1 MEYRE
6 DRETSAGLLRIA
18 LQRMSQHPA
27 SLTPICYTVWYEY
40 LAGINPHLA
49 NSMDDRLRRGEL
61 LDDIVIQE
69 LYKRYC
75 SEFSIEMQ
83 LDIREN
89 AQRILGDIQQFA
101 ASAHQHTSQFGGHLA
116 ESASAL
122 SHTADGEALRQVIQ
136 MLQKDTALMAESM
149 DGLSQS
155 LESSR
160 DEIDELRRQLENARA
175 EAMVDPLTGV
185 MNRRGFDANMQQAI
199 EMSLQTSTPLSL
211 VVLDI
216 DRFKRINDT
225 YGHLF
230 GDKVISGLAAVLR
243 ANIKGKDIVA
253 RLGGEEFG
261 LVLPETDHDGARQL
275 SEKIR
280 RMMELSKIRR
290 LDKNEQIGGITISLG
305 VATLAEGED
314 VTTLMDRADKALYA
328 SKENGRNRVT
338 VAHV

>member
-6 DRETSAGLLRIA
+6 DREASAGLLRIA

-27 SLTPICYTVWYEY
+27 ALTPICYTVWYEY
-40 LAGINPHLA
+40 LAGINPHLV
-49 NSMDDRLRRGEL
+49 NSMDDRLGRGEL
-61 LDDIVIQE
+61 LDDAAIQD

-83 LDIREN
+83 LNVREN
-89 AQRILGDIQQFA
+89 AQRILGDIQRLTED
-101 ASAHQHTSQFGGHLA
+101 AHQHTSEFGGHLA
-116 ESASAL
+116 ESANAL
-122 SHTADGEALRQVIQ
+122 SHTTDSDALRQVVQ
-136 MLQKDTALMAESM
+136 MLQKDTALMAASM

-155 LESSR
+155 LESSYS
-160 DEIDELRRQLENARA
+160 EIEDLRRQLESAKA

-185 MNRRGFDANMQQAI
+185 MNRRGFDASITQAI
-199 EMSLQTSTPLSL
+199 EISRMTSAPLSL

-216 DRFKRINDT
+216 DHFKRVNDT

-243 ANIKGKDIVA
+243 ANIKGKDGVA

-261 LVLPETDHDGARQL
+261 LVLPETDLEGARQL

-305 VATLAEGED
+305 VATLSEDEGVAEF
-314 VTTLMDRADKALYA
+314 MDRADKAMYA
-328 SKENGRNRVT
+328 SKGNGRNRVT
-338 VAHV
+338 IAHV

>member
-1 MEYRE
+1 MEYLE
-6 DRETSAGLLRIA
+6 DREASAGLLRMA

-27 SLTPICYTVWYEY
+27 SLTPVCYTVWYEY

-49 NSMDDRLRRGEL
+49 RNMDDRLRRDET
-61 LDDIVIQE
+61 LDDAAIQD

-83 LDIREN
+83 FNLRDN
-89 AQRILGDIQQFA
+89 AQRILGDIQRFA
-101 ASAHQHTSQFGGHLA
+101 ESAHQHTSEFGGHLA
-116 ESASAL
+116 ESADVL
-122 SHTADGEALRQVIQ
+122 THTADGEALRQVIQ

-160 DEIDELRRQLENARA
+160 SEIDELRRQLENARA
-175 EAMVDPLTGV
+175 EAMVDPMTGV
-185 MNRRGFDANMQQAI
+185 MNRRGFDFNMKQIVEVSRQAA
-199 EMSLQTSTPLSL
+199 TPLSL
-211 VVLDI
+211 VMLDI

-261 LVLPETDHDGARQL
+261 LLLPETDQDGARQL

-305 VATLAEGED
+305 VATLTED
-314 VTTLMDRADKALYA
+314 EDMTTLMDRADKALYA